1 MMKSKITF
9 EAKKTGYRISSINY
23 KIYRFV
29 NKQFKMDLTWNE
41 FERTDMRVGTIIEVN
56 DFPEARKPAFQL
68 TIDFGSE
75 IGIRKSSAQITKR
88 YQKEDLVNRQ
98 IVAVVN
104 FPKKQIGK
112 FMSECLVLG
121 AVGEEGDVILLAPDF
136 KIPNGLRIG

>member
-1 MMKSKITF
+1 MKPETN
-9 EAKKTGYRISSINY
+9 T
-23 KIYRFV
+23 
-29 NKQFKMDLTWNE
+29 LTWEE
-41 FERTDMRVGTIIEVN
+41 FEKTEMRVGIIIQAN
-56 DFPEARKPAFQL
+56 DFPEARKPAYQL
-68 TIDFGSE
+68 TIDFGTE

-88 YQKEDLVNRQ
+88 YAKEDLVGKQ

-136 KIPNGLRIG
+136 KVENGLRIG